1 MLRTISLLSL
11 LNRATASPTGATGT
25 NGFPLADIHDQ
36 QSPTYVVLDTLST
49 IASDVSSYQLQSWES
64 ATSLCNSTISQLEAQ
79 VLADSTIT
87 KTKHEALVV
96 DVNRITT
103 TEQLV
108 DSLET
113 KLTMAKHS
121 ARRANR
127 TLFDL
132 QQIRLTQRTYFQ
144 SHTNFL
150 NEVHTDV
157 QRLHEFLD
165 APPGHLSKNNRP
177 NNDATG
183 GATNEAATGGAEDS
197 VDVAAAAAAT
207 TAPPTTLLD
216 VSNVLQQQQHVH
228 MEQSRRLR
236 HSQQALLRSSSST
249 EPHSIRVTDITDI
262 TPEPPSFHTTFHASL
277 DELQSFLSNATMEHT
292 TSQEESHLE
301 YDQAFTTL
309 NTEAALQRGKLNQLK
324 ILLQKARAEHQ
335 AAITTM
341 DHLKESTTDMSKEF
355 LAKHV
360 EASLSSL
367 KRQCALMEK
376 GQEMRQKHRQEDVK
390 LSKSTKKLM
399 MDIVNEMNGV
409 MTMFEDETGSG
420 EGETGGATGGDATG
434 ATSGDASGGAF

>member
-25 NGFPLADIHDQ
+25 DGFPLADIHDK

-108 DSLET
+108 DSLER

-177 NNDATG
+177 NIDATG
-183 GATNEAATGGAEDS
+183 GAINEAAPGGAEDS
-197 VDVAAAAAAT
+197 VDVAAAAPAT
-207 TAPPTTLLD
+207 TSPPTTLLD

-292 TSQEESHLE
+292 MSQEESRLE

-390 LSKSTKKLM
+390 LSIETKKLM

-409 MTMFEDETGSG
+409 QSVTGSG

-434 ATSGDASGGAF
+434 AAGGGASGGAF